1 MMMKQIHL
9 IIAVVLISLA
19 SFADVTKPNFEPY
32 PKDIFMAFR
41 SNNPHY
47 WSFVKELREQHEFDS
62 LFQVQGVGIGDF
74 HFLNVADI
82 ELNDGTREIGLVDA
96 DDVGSQVPLFFDFS
110 RLLISVNLAVPSVNS
125 KEIIEAFIEGLQN
138 KKTSSKYVNE
148 ALSYS
153 LDKYNSDYISAIKGI
168 TKNNRF
174 NGKSGIV
181 SLANMSKE
189 QLHLFSK
196 MHMQFRQLILKH
208 YKDAKFLDYGFRMKT
223 SGGSKGI
230 PRFLFLIEHGEGV
243 KEVVEFKQFIR
254 SSVEYYTEQS
264 ENVERFNVASYYYRP
279 SKKVFGVFDLLS
291 YKNTSFIARSI
302 LPEVISFE
310 PSAKMPKMEKK
321 KIVNYVRYLANY
333 YGLAIRSQLD
343 EQQLSWIFENQDLL
357 KKQFKVFTKTY
368 IETLK
373 SLNKEITEQ

>member
-1 MMMKQIHL
+1 MIKQIQL
-9 IIAVVLISLA
+9 IVVYILISVA
-19 SFADVTKPNFEPY
+19 AFADIAKPNFEPY

-47 WSFVKELREQHEFDS
+47 WSFVKELKGQQEFDS
-62 LFQVQGVGIGDF
+62 LFQIQGVGIGDF

-96 DDVGSQVPLFFDFS
+96 DDVGSQVPLFFDFA

-125 KEIIEAFIEGLQN
+125 KEIIEAFVEGLQN
-138 KKTSSKYVNE
+138 KKSSSKYVNE
-148 ALSYS
+148 VLAYS
-153 LDKYNSDYISAIKGI
+153 IDKYNSDYISAIKGI

-181 SLANMSKE
+181 SLANISKE

-196 MHMQFRQLILKH
+196 MHMHFRELILSH
-208 YKDAKFLDYGFRMKT
+208 YEDAKFLDYGFRMKT

-264 ENVERFNVASYYYRP
+264 ENEERFNIASSYYRP
-279 SKKVFGVFDLLS
+279 NKKVLGVFDLLS
-291 YKNTSFIARSI
+291 YKKTSFIARSI
-302 LPEVISFE
+302 LPEVISFD
-310 PSAKMPKMEKK
+310 PSAKMPKKEKK
-321 KIVNYVRYLANY
+321 RIVNYVRYLANY
-333 YGLAIRSQLD
+333 YGLAIRSQLE

-373 SLNKEITEQ
+373 SLNKQVAEK